1 MWDDHRLLNGIASG
15 LYAVA
20 ALALLYGV
28 LMVVIR
34 LPIFPLREVEVTGRV
49 AHTTRDQVQAI
60 AVAQLK
66 GNFFTLDLEATRA
79 AFQRLPWV
87 RRANVRRQWPDRLD
101 VEIEE
106 HVALARWR
114 DNALV
119 NSYGEVFEAAT
130 SEALPVFVAPDGT
143 SVEVAQ
149 RFGAF
154 QQVLS
159 PLRKR
164 PVQVLLSARRAWQL
178 RLDDGDVLELG
189 RERMDERLQ
198 RFVTVYDHTLA
209 RLPARAYR
217 VDLRYPTGFAVRT
230 PQLPA
235 HASGA

>member
-1 MWDDHRLLNGIASG
+1 MWDNHRLLNGIASG
-15 LYAVA
+15 LYAVSGV
-20 ALALLYGV
+20 LILYGV
-28 LMVVIR
+28 LMAIIR
-34 LPIFPLREVEVTGRV
+34 LPIFPLRDVEIKGRI
-49 AHTTRDQVQAI
+49 AHTTHDQVQAI
-60 AVAQLK
+60 LTGRLQ
-66 GNFFTLDLEATRA
+66 GNFFTLDLEAARA
-79 AFQRLPWV
+79 AFQKLPWV
-87 RRANVRRQWPDRLD
+87 RQTNLRRKWPDRLE

-143 SVEVAQ
+143 SVEVTQ

-164 PVQVLLSARRAWQL
+164 PVQVLLSERRAWQL

-217 VDLRYPTGFAVRT
+217 VDLRYPNGFAVRT